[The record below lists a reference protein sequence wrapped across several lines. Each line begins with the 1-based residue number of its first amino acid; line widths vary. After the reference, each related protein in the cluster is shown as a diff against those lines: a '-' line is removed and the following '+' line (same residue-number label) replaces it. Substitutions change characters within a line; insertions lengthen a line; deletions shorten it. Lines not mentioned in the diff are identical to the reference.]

1 MKSILESLDEDEEV
15 QEVYSSSME
24 LQSISSI
31 LQDTIHSIRSPLEDV
46 VTTETFLDVEG
57 KGKERFEG
65 QYTAF
70 VAGVQRMET
79 YICNYLKVECTLCL
93 KVFYIES
100 LIPQTMLNV
109 AKFCQLC
116 FFSLVYFNIKP
127 GDHLFYSDKSIT
139 DPLPGLIM
147 INKQ

>member
-1 MKSILESLDEDEEV
+1 LKSILESLDEDEEV
-15 QEVYSSSME
+15 QEVYNSSME

-31 LQDTIHSIRSPLEDV
+31 LQDAIHSIRSPLEDV

-57 KGKERFEG
+57 KGKERFEE

-79 YICNYLKVECTLCL
+79 YICNYLKVKCTLCL

-100 LIPQTMLNV
+100 PVPPNNTESGKILSTLLFFHS
-109 AKFCQLC
+109 KF
-116 FFSLVYFNIKP
+116 
-127 GDHLFYSDKSIT
+127 
-139 DPLPGLIM
+139 
-147 INKQ
+147 